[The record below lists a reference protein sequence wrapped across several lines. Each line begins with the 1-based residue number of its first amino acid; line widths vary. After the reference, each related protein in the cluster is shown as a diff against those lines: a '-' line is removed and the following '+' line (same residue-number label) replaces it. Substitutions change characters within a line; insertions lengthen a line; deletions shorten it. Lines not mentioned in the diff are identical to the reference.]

1 MDPILE
7 VRWNAELD
15 RGIRIWE
22 LMTKEAIIADGGA
35 AAKDCR
41 PRSRLYRWK
50 G

>member
-22 LMTKEAIIADGGA
+22 LMAKEAIIADGGVLRRIA
-35 AAKDCR
+35 DVGADC
-41 PRSRLYRWK
+41 
-50 G
+50 